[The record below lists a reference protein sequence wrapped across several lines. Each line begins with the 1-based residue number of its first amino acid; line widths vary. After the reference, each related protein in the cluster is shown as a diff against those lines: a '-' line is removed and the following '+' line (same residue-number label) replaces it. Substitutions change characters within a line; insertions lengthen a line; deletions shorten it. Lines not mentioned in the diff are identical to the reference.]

1 MDAHRDE
8 PATKKDLNQVKQEL
22 TDKIDANSAKIDRI
36 ALQVIENHEQIERR
50 ATREELN
57 QRFDEVISGQDKM
70 MTILTRL
77 DEERVTTN
85 ARIDRIEGDLSA
97 VVLRQADVETNKS
110 EIKMIKTKL
119 AMDT

>member
-22 TDKIDANSAKIDRI
+22 TGKIDADSAKIDRI

-77 DEERVTTN
+77 DEERVATN

-119 AMDT
+119 AMDA

>member
-36 ALQVIENHEQIERR
+36 ALQVVENHGQIERR

-70 MTILTRL
+70 MTILTCL
-77 DEERVTTN
+77 DEERVATN

-119 AMDT
+119 AMDA

>member
-36 ALQVIENHEQIERR
+36 ALQVVENHEQIERR

-77 DEERVTTN
+77 DEERVATN
-85 ARIDRIEGDLSA
+85 ARIDRIEGG
-97 VVLRQADVETNKS
+97 VETNKS

-119 AMDT
+119 AMDA